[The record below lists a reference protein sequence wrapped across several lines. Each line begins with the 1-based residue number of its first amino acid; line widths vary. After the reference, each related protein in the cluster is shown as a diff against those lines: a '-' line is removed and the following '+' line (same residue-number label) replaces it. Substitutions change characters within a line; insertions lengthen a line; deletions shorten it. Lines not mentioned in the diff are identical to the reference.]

1 MFLVDF
7 IVMNFDRHMRNFG
20 VIRNV
25 ETLKWERLTPIFDT
39 GECLQCDKI
48 INEMNFKDD
57 KCKFFKNT
65 NMNLSRLLDYIDI
78 TRYDL
83 TVLNEIPDK
92 FKEKLNKYKKYTDMS
107 DERIGRLYRGLQNR
121 IKELQNYK
129 KNK

>member
-1 MFLVDF
+1 
-7 IVMNFDRHMRNFG
+7 
-20 VIRNV
+20 
-25 ETLKWERLTPIFDT
+25 
-39 GECLQCDKI
+39 
-48 INEMNFKDD
+48 
-57 KCKFFKNT
+57 
-65 NMNLSRLLDYIDI
+65 MNLSRLLDYIDI

-129 KNK
+129 KNY